1 MVSGM
6 DALGVAGLVDRSATY
21 PPELCAEI
29 NRHVG
34 DYPMGPNLFAY
45 TDPSDMVEAAL
56 RTIDKKTAAAQY
68 LYKAG
73 LLERRAI
80 PRFALAKS
88 GV

>member
-6 DALGVAGLVDRSATY
+6 DALGVAGPVDRSATY

-45 TDPSDMVEAAL
+45 TNLSDMVDGVL
-56 RTIDKKTAAAQY
+56 VMISRILSAQY

-73 LLERRAI
+73 ILEQRAI
-80 PRFALAKS
+80 PRFARAKS